1 MEKEAEENDVL
12 NSYMNSPPV
21 PQSQELTVK
30 SKYAKR
36 RGCKEKSISFWNN
49 RMKKT
54 LNLLSLD
61 CKNDISTKNKEAKTK
76 KLKSEK
82 KSNLFVM
89 YFYKYV

>member
-36 RGCKEKSISFWNN
+36 RGCKEKSISF
-49 RMKKT
+49 
-54 LNLLSLD
+54 
-61 CKNDISTKNKEAKTK
+61 
-76 KLKSEK
+76 
-82 KSNLFVM
+82 
-89 YFYKYV
+89 